1 MAELIKSVEAET
13 AKISSEI
20 KAYCLKC
27 KKQILVNNP
36 ETKQTQNKRSR
47 ISGECPECNKKV
59 SQFLKSENS
68 SPKPS
73 DNSQESA
80 KILADKAQD
89 VATHALKSVESK

>member
-1 MAELIKSVEAET
+1 
-13 AKISSEI
+13 
-20 KAYCLKC
+20 
-27 KKQILVNNP
+27 LVNNP

-59 SQFLKSENS
+59 SQFLKSD